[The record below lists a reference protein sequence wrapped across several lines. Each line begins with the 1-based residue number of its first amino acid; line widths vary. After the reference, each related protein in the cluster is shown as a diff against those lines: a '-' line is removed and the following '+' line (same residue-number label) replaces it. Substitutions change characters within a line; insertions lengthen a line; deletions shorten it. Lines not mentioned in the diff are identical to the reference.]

1 MITLQQFQDI
11 LGDSFFSGDIAIAG
25 IVIFV
30 AIMAVVFVVLQKN
43 TFAALVISIP
53 LALLFLMMGILTSD
67 LAMIL
72 IVVSVLGLATVAK
85 KTLGE

>member
-11 LGDSFFSGDIAIAG
+11 LGDSFFSGDMAIAG

-30 AIMAVVFVVLQKN
+30 VIMAVVFVVLQKN
-43 TFAALVISIP
+43 VFAALVISIP
-53 LALLFLMMGILTSD
+53 LSLVFMMMGILSAE

>member
-1 MITLQQFQDI
+1 MISLQQFQDI
-11 LGDSFFSGDIAIAG
+11 LGDSFFSGDINVAG
-25 IVIFV
+25 IVIFSV
-30 AIMAVVFVVLQKN
+30 IMAVVFVVLQKN

-53 LALLFLMMGILTSD
+53 LALVFLTMGILTSD

-85 KTLGE
+85 KTIGE

>member
-11 LGDSFFSGDIAIAG
+11 LGDSFFSGDVSIAG

-30 AIMAVVFVVLQKN
+30 VIMAVVFVVLQKN
-43 TFAALVISIP
+43 VFAALVVSIP
-53 LALLFLMMGILTSD
+53 LALVFLMMGILSSD